1 MPKVLNEDQLSGGA
15 CLVCGR
21 GDRPMLPIMVETA
34 WTTMLFRCA
43 DCECSDDEARAMVA
57 EDAAAEGGA
66 I

>member
-1 MPKVLNEDQLSGGA
+1 VVTSGTACFGGA
-15 CLVCGR
+15 VAIAGTHAIW
-21 GDRPMLPIMVETA
+21 PMLPIMVETA